1 MTNTHN
7 VLIRDGAWLQ
17 AQTFPPMRW
26 VVPDLVPEGMT
37 ILAGS
42 PKVGKSWLVLSLA
55 LGLAAGGKAFGSID
69 LGAPRPVLYCALEDG
84 DRRLQ
89 KRSFALLG
97 DDERIPGQFHYTT
110 KGRPFELLDSIALWL
125 DEHRDEQPVVIVDTL
140 AKIRPPENGGE
151 NAYER
156 DYRHAGG
163 LKALIDPIE
172 GGGLIAVHHVNK
184 KGDGDFVDAV
194 SGTNG
199 IAGAADTTLVLR
211 RNRTDDNGVLAITGR
226 DVLEAEYAIT
236 QEHGTW
242 TLAGGNIATAKGAA
256 KETKATRDLGPD
268 AAAVVE
274 HVLKYGP
281 ISPKDVAAQLQLPS
295 NKVRVY
301 ITRALDNGRISRH
314 MRGKY
319 GPPTTT
325 SKDAELAVLPFDR
338 NTPEPV
344 ACVTSV
350 TSEDP
355 KVTQVTQATTTQD
368 DRSNQ

>member
-1 MTNTHN
+1 MTNVHN
-7 VLIRDGAWLQ
+7 ITIRDGAWLQ
-17 AQTFPPMRW
+17 AQTFPPMKW

-55 LGLAAGGKAFGSID
+55 LGISAGGKAFGSID
-69 LGAPRPVLYCALEDG
+69 LGAPRPTLYLALEDG

-97 DDERIPGQFHYTT
+97 DQGTIPPNFHYIT
-110 KGRPFELLDSIALWL
+110 KGRPFELLDTIAVWL

-163 LKALIDPIE
+163 LKSLIDPIE

-184 KGDGDFVDAV
+184 KQDGDFVDAV

-199 IAGAADTTLVLR
+199 IAGAADSTLVLR
-211 RNRTDDNGVLAITGR
+211 RNRTDDDGVLAITGR

-256 KETKATRDLGPD
+256 KETKATRDLSAD
-268 AAAVVE
+268 AAAIVE

-281 ISPKDVAAQLQLPS
+281 ISPKDIAAQLQQPS
-295 NKVRVY
+295 DKVRMY
-301 ITRALDNGRISRH
+301 LKRALEGGRIERRV
-314 MRGKY
+314 RGMY
-319 GPPTTT
+319 GPVTTT
-325 SKDAELAVLPFDR
+325 NQTEELEVLSFKR
-338 NTPEPV
+338 NTPDP
-344 ACVTSV
+344 VTSV
-350 TSEDP
+350 TSVTSDDP
-355 KVTQVTQATTTQD
+355 KVTEVTQVTAPQSN
-368 DRSNQ
+368 RSEP